1 MQQSNL
7 QFPKAQ
13 KDSNDSSPTVFT
25 QADIEEVGIEDEYN
39 KANTKVPEIPSDIK
53 SRIFGTYGSNAS
65 ADEDALDESDPT
77 LLHVCL
83 KLQRDLITLQAKS
96 TFTVDQL
103 RQLDRKINEIS
114 KDYLCDGKEAL
125 SIYRKE
131 RERAEKLRL
140 EERLRS
146 SPAKGLDSVVGPK
159 RSKAPSVNNPP
170 ATTSLLDD
178 SDSDESSTGVLGF
191 LDEVGATEIT
201 VKGVTYKLRDM
212 NIPKHWSGPMP
223 RTVLRDFVAKID
235 KYAAISYVIISGQ
248 SRARRASV
256 SISWRGHKRD
266 EWTMDDVACST
277 DSQAEQYIAT
287 IALHSLTYPLTD
299 GFISSSPASTSN
311 STSFR
316 LLPAC
321 YRDLWD
327 ELEDT
332 RKNRDDLIN
341 RTVWSSLYDLVK
353 AKIQSDSKV
362 CPIQPGALHALTPIS
377 C

>member
-1 MQQSNL
+1 M
-7 QFPKAQ
+7 
-13 KDSNDSSPTVFT
+13 VT
-25 QADIEEVGIEDEYN
+25 QAEIEEVVTEDEPTN
-39 KANTKVPEIPSDIK
+39 INTNAKIPEIPSDIK
-53 SRIFGTYGSNAS
+53 SRVFRIYGSNTS
-65 ADEDALDESDPT
+65 TDEDTLDESDPT
-77 LLHVCL
+77 LLHTCL
-83 KLQRDLITLQAKS
+83 KLQRDLIALQAKS
-96 TFTVDQL
+96 FPTVDQL
-103 RQLDRKINEIS
+103 RLLDHKINEIS
-114 KDYLCDGKEAL
+114 KNYLFDRKEAL
-125 SIYRKE
+125 AIYRKE
-131 RERAEKLRL
+131 KKIAEKLRL

-146 SPAKGLDSVVGPK
+146 PLVKGSEAVEPKKSGVPSADNPSSV
-159 RSKAPSVNNPP
+159 
-170 ATTSLLDD
+170 TSLLDD

-223 RTVLRDFVAKID
+223 KTVLRDFVAKID

-248 SRARRASV
+248 SRAGRASV
-256 SISWRGHKRD
+256 SISWRGQKRD

-287 IALHSLTYPLTD
+287 IALHSLISPLTD
-299 GFISSSPASTSN
+299 GFISSSPTSASN

-332 RKNRDDLIN
+332 RKNRDDSIN
-341 RTVWSSLYDLVK
+341 RAIWRNLHDLLK
-353 AKIQSDSKV
+353 TKIQSDSKV
-362 CPIQPGALHALTPIS
+362 CHILL
-377 C
+377 

>member
-1 MQQSNL
+1 M
-7 QFPKAQ
+7 
-13 KDSNDSSPTVFT
+13 VT
-25 QADIEEVGIEDEYN
+25 QAEIEEVVTEDEPTN
-39 KANTKVPEIPSDIK
+39 INTNAKIPEIPSDIK
-53 SRIFGTYGSNAS
+53 SRVFRIYGSNTS
-65 ADEDALDESDPT
+65 TDEDTLDESDPT
-77 LLHVCL
+77 LLHTCL
-83 KLQRDLITLQAKS
+83 KLQRDLIALQAKS
-96 TFTVDQL
+96 FPTVDQL
-103 RQLDRKINEIS
+103 RLLDHKINEIS
-114 KDYLCDGKEAL
+114 KNYLFDRKEAL
-125 SIYRKE
+125 AIYRKE
-131 RERAEKLRL
+131 KKIAEKLRL

-146 SPAKGLDSVVGPK
+146 PLVKGSEAVEPKKSGVPSADNPSSV
-159 RSKAPSVNNPP
+159 
-170 ATTSLLDD
+170 TSLLDD

-223 RTVLRDFVAKID
+223 KTVLRDFVAKID

-248 SRARRASV
+248 SRAGRASV
-256 SISWRGHKRD
+256 SISWRGQKRD

-287 IALHSLTYPLTD
+287 IALHSLIYPLTD
-299 GFISSSPASTSN
+299 GFISSSPTSASN

-332 RKNRDDLIN
+332 RKNRDDSIN
-341 RTVWSSLYDLVK
+341 RAIWRNLHDLLK
-353 AKIQSDSKV
+353 TKIQSDSKV
-362 CPIQPGALHALTPIS
+362 CHILL
-377 C
+377 